1 MKKLIALILSLMML
15 TGCSLATAGTAGRH
29 ELVGVF
35 VTVSREENGEK
46 VDIWDED
53 AAGMKMISRHD
64 LAGQKLYAKRVEG
77 EPVSYEFPAGC
88 GLSAFVYDVYDE
100 NGNSFRSGTFSPE
113 MDVQNVAYF
122 AGDPSR
128 YELEA
133 VIYAMPDAK
142 LYIQVNPVYQN
153 PDGEVYVL
161 SDKPTS
167 YMVAGGEGYSAILTQ
182 DYQADKGYTTYE
194 NSEIKLTLKYA
205 TLPQGYTVLEMDE
218 NHQLLRRAEFAPGE
232 LPETYTPG
240 ADAAYIILEA
250 QAGEDA
256 TRTIYSPGDAN
267 AQMDTY
273 YPGGYGLCIKGY
285 TTIDWEGAK

>member
-1 MKKLIALILSLMML
+1 MKKLIALMMALLML
-15 TGCSLATAGTAGRH
+15 TGCSLATPGAAGRH

-46 VDIWDED
+46 VEFWDED

-64 LAGQKLYAKRVEG
+64 LAGQKLYARKVEG

-100 NGNSFRSGTFSPE
+100 NGDSYRSGTYSAE
-113 MDVQNVAYF
+113 VDVRNVAYY

-133 VIYAMPDAK
+133 VLYATRDTR
-142 LYIQVNPVYQN
+142 LRLQVNPVYQT

-161 SDKPTS
+161 SDKPTG
-167 YMVAGGEGYSAILTQ
+167 YMVEGGEGFAAILTQ
-182 DYQADKGYTTYE
+182 DYKVDKGYTTYE
-194 NSEIKLTLKYA
+194 NSTVKLSVEYV
-205 TLPQGYTVLEMDE
+205 TLPQHYAVLEMDGA
-218 NHQLLRRAEFAPGE
+218 NQLLRRAEWAPGE

-250 QAGEDA
+250 QAGEE
-256 TRTIYSPGDAN
+256 TVRTVYSPGDAS
-267 AQMDTY
+267 AVLDTY
-273 YPGGYGLCIKGY
+273 YPGEYGLCIRGY
-285 TTIDWEGAK
+285 TTIDWEGTK

>member
-1 MKKLIALILSLMML
+1 MKKLIAMMMALLML
-15 TGCSLATAGTAGRH
+15 TGCSLATPGAAGRH

-46 VDIWDED
+46 VEFWDED

-64 LAGQKLYAKRVEG
+64 LAGQKLYARKVEG

-88 GLSAFVYDVYDE
+88 GLSAFVYDVYDG
-100 NGNSFRSGTFSPE
+100 NGNSYRSGTFSPE
-113 MDVQNVAYF
+113 MDVQNVAYY

-133 VIYAMPDAK
+133 VIYATKDAK
-142 LYIQVNPVYQN
+142 LYIQANPVYQT

-161 SDKPTS
+161 SDKPTG
-167 YMVAGGEGYSAILTQ
+167 YMVEGGEGFAAILTQ
-182 DYQADKGYTTYE
+182 DYKADKGYTTYE
-194 NSEIKLTLKYA
+194 NSTVKLSVEYV
-205 TLPQGYTVLEMDE
+205 TLPLHYAVLEMDE
-218 NHQLLRRAEFAPGE
+218 ANQLLRRAEWAPGE

-250 QAGEDA
+250 QAGEE
-256 TRTIYSPGDAN
+256 TIRTVYSPGDAS
-267 AQMDTY
+267 AVLDTY
-273 YPGGYGLCIKGY
+273 YPGEYGLCIRGY

>member
-1 MKKLIALILSLMML
+1 MKKLIALMLSLLML

-88 GLSAFVYDVYDE
+88 GLSAFVYDVFDE
-100 NGNSFRSGTFSPE
+100 NGDSYRSGTYSAE
-113 MDVQNVAYF
+113 VDVRNVAYY

-133 VIYAMPDAK
+133 VIYATKDAK
-142 LYIQVNPVYQN
+142 LYIRANPVYQT

-167 YMVAGGEGYSAILTQ
+167 YMVEGGEGFAAILTQ
-182 DYQADKGYTTYE
+182 DYKADKGYTTYE
-194 NSEIKLTLKYA
+194 NSTVKLSVEYV

-218 NHQLLRRAEFAPGE
+218 NNQLLRRAEFAPGE

-240 ADAAYIILEA
+240 SDAAYIILEA
-250 QAGEDA
+250 RAGEDT
-256 TRTIYSPGDAN
+256 TRTIYSPGDAS